1 MLGSGAVP
9 RPTSF
14 PVLTPPARG
23 GKGDLEFSGRWSS
36 ALCAGATG
44 AWVPEPPHAEEHQ
57 MTKQK
62 SFKDRVR
69 ARMDKTSESYTTAR
83 RQLLAKSATEAP
95 RPPAEPRS
103 PPRPRWWTCLG

>member
-1 MLGSGAVP
+1 
-9 RPTSF
+9 
-14 PVLTPPARG
+14 
-23 GKGDLEFSGRWSS
+23 
-36 ALCAGATG
+36 
-44 AWVPEPPHAEEHQ
+44 

-83 RQLLAKSATEAP
+83 RQLLAKSATDAAATGGP
-95 RPPAEPRS
+95 RPRN

>member
-1 MLGSGAVP
+1 
-9 RPTSF
+9 
-14 PVLTPPARG
+14 
-23 GKGDLEFSGRWSS
+23 
-36 ALCAGATG
+36 
-44 AWVPEPPHAEEHQ
+44 

-83 RQLLAKSATEAP
+83 RQLLAKSATDGGRP
-95 RPPAEPRS
+95 RGRDRRS

>member
-1 MLGSGAVP
+1 
-9 RPTSF
+9 
-14 PVLTPPARG
+14 
-23 GKGDLEFSGRWSS
+23 
-36 ALCAGATG
+36 
-44 AWVPEPPHAEEHQ
+44 

-83 RQLLAKSATEAP
+83 RQLLAKSAPSPTRPPPRP
-95 RPPAEPRS
+95 RPPPTRH